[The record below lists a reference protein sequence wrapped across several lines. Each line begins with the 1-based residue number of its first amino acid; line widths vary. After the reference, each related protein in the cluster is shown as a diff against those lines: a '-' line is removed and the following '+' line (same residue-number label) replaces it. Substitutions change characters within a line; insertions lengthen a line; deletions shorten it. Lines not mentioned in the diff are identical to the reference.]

1 MYYISRLRVQC
12 NKPDEGQANADD
24 EIMNITDFIVPF
36 NGVSVGQNY
45 EQITITTAA

>member
-24 EIMNITDFIVPF
+24 EIMNIADFIVSMEYQWVKTM
-36 NGVSVGQNY
+36 NK
-45 EQITITTAA
+45 